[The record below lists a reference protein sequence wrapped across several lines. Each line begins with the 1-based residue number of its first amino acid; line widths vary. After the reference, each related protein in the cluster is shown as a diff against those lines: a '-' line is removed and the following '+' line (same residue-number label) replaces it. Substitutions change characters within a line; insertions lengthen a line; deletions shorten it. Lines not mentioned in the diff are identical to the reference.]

1 MIMYRPADSQRVY
14 ALARNNFLS
23 GLKVRD
29 EGAGHLLKVIW
40 VVSKLGL
47 TTS

>member
-1 MIMYRPADSQRVY
+1 MYPWRGNGMRLTPRKNY
-14 ALARNNFLS
+14 LS

-29 EGAGHLLKVIW
+29 EGSAHLLKVIW